1 MADSAELIAKAIS
14 YALAQVG
21 DPYVNTPPGAN
32 PPTSWDCSKL
42 TTWAWSIATGGSG
55 YSGGSIQLTPYTYT
69 QVNECVR
76 IPGVSPSNG
85 ANGLQQG
92 DLLFYFENNA
102 HHVTMYI
109 GNGRLVHAGS
119 PVQTQD
125 LWTPWNIQHFTT
137 AARPPGIGVVGD
149 LSDPLDGGTDDK
161 EDKSNQRVVK
171 TTRSVGK
178 NAVALSGVY
187 GTTQTARFAAMNLSN
202 ETVFLNAE
210 GYGELLNGADNGLLQ
225 IVANTIIPGDQY
237 ELKKLVPGGRNSY
250 EITIDTESVQSESQA
265 EAVASM
271 ISRSFSYQYKSIEVR
286 IFGNPLIQIGDIVK
300 FNFYSGKVTSGTNDY
315 YIVTRVKHDFEQGL
329 STTLTIKPLI
339 ETVSVV

>member
-1 MADSAELIAKAIS
+1 VADSAELIAKAVS

-21 DPYVNTPPGAN
+21 KEYSLSAN
-32 PPTSWDCSKL
+32 PPSSWDCSKL

-76 IPGVSPSNG
+76 IPGVSPSNE

-109 GNGRLVHAGS
+109 GNGQLVHASS
-119 PVQTQD
+119 PGVGVVTQD
-125 LWTPWNIQHFTT
+125 LWTPWNVQHFTS

-149 LSDPLDGGTDDK
+149 LADPLDGGTEDK

-202 ETVFLNAE
+202 ETVF
-210 GYGELLNGADNGLLQ
+210 LLQ

-271 ISRSFSYQYKSIEVR
+271 ISRSFSYQYKSIDVK

-315 YIVTRVKHDFEQGL
+315 YIVTRVKHDFDQGL

>member
-1 MADSAELIAKAIS
+1 MSTSEEIVDKAIN
-14 YALAQVG
+14 YALSQVG
-21 DPYVNTPPGAN
+21 KPYVDTPPGAR
-32 PPTSWDCSKL
+32 PPGSWDCSKL
-42 TTWAWSIATGGSG
+42 TTWAYSIATGGNG
-55 YSGGSIQLTPYTYT
+55 YSGGRIQLTPYTYT
-69 QVNECVR
+69 QVNECVP
-76 IPGVSPSNG
+76 IQGVSPSNG
-85 ANGLQQG
+85 SANLQRG
-92 DLLFYFENNA
+92 DLLFYFEQGA

-109 GNGRLVHAGS
+109 GSGQLVHAGS
-119 PVQTQD
+119 PVQVQS
-125 LWTPWNIQHFTT
+125 LWTPWNTTHFTR
-137 AARPPGIGVVGD
+137 AARPPDIGVVSGND
-149 LSDPLDGGTDDK
+149 SNDK

-178 NAVALSGVY
+178 GAVSLSGVY

-210 GYGELLNGADNGLLQ
+210 GFGDVLNGAEDGLLQ
-225 IVANTIIPGDQY
+225 IVANTVIPGDQY

-271 ISRSFSYQYKSIEVR
+271 ISRSFSYQYKSISVK

-300 FNFYSGKVTSGTNDY
+300 FNFYSGKVTSSTNDY
-315 YIVTRVKHDFEQGL
+315 YIVTRISHDFDGGL

-339 ETVSVV
+339 QTVSVV

>member
-1 MADSAELIAKAIS
+1 MADDAELIAKAVS

-21 DPYVNTPPGAN
+21 KEYSLSAN
-32 PPTSWDCSKL
+32 PPSSWDCSKL

-76 IPGVSPSNG
+76 IPGVSPSNE

-109 GNGRLVHAGS
+109 GNGQLVHASS
-119 PVQTQD
+119 PGVGVVTQD
-125 LWTPWNIQHFTT
+125 LWTPWNVQHFTS

-149 LSDPLDGGTDDK
+149 LADPLDGGTEDK

-271 ISRSFSYQYKSIEVR
+271 ISRSFSYQYKSIDVK

-315 YIVTRVKHDFEQGL
+315 YIVTRVKHDFDQGL

>member
-1 MADSAELIAKAIS
+1 MSTSEEIVDKAID
-14 YALAQVG
+14 YALSQVG
-21 DPYVNTPPGAN
+21 KPYVNTPPGAR
-32 PPTSWDCSKL
+32 PPGSWDCSKL
-42 TTWAWSIATGGSG
+42 TTWAYSIATGGNG
-55 YSGGSIQLTPYTYT
+55 YSGGKIQLTPYTRT
-69 QVNECVR
+69 QVNQCVK

-85 ANGLQQG
+85 SANLQRG
-92 DLLFYFENNA
+92 DLLFY
-102 HHVTMYI
+102 
-109 GNGRLVHAGS
+109 S
-119 PVQTQD
+119 
-125 LWTPWNIQHFTT
+125 WNTTHFTS
-137 AARPPGIGVVGD
+137 AARPPTIGVISGD
-149 LSDPLDGGTDDK
+149 GSNDK

-178 NAVALSGVY
+178 GAISLSGVY

-210 GYGELLNGADNGLLQ
+210 GFGDVLNGAEDGLLQ
-225 IVANTIIPGDQY
+225 IVANTVIPGDQY

-271 ISRSFSYQYKSIEVR
+271 ISRSFSYQYKSISVK

-300 FNFYSGKVTSGTNDY
+300 FNFYSGKVTSSTNDY
-315 YIVTRVKHDFEQGL
+315 YIVTRISHDFDGGL

-339 ETVSVV
+339 QTVSVV